1 MNVHVLYC
9 YKSHFQEAIA
19 KDSYYGKPKT
29 LDCGHVTKG
38 FEQSDHVIEGE
49 VHIGGQEHFY
59 LETNATLAVPKNEDG
74 EMELFVSTQNPTE
87 TQVLRILK
95 ILIVQSNLP

>member
-1 MNVHVLYC
+1 M
-9 YKSHFQEAIA
+9 
-19 KDSYYGKPKT
+19 
-29 LDCGHVTKG
+29 
-38 FEQSDHVIEGE
+38 IEGE

-87 TQVLRILK
+87 TQVK
-95 ILIVQSNLP
+95 TFIVFLY